1 MEQVEKEVE
10 IIKNV
15 KEEKEMSEKAQEQ
28 KENEKKEENMN
39 ENTEKDTKQEE
50 NLKLWS
56 LVEKTDPKYTKLVSY
71 GQRRFTTIVAYYQ
84 IKMATKIWGSYGST
98 WGLKDSE
105 LEITKIGNT
114 DMAIYKAIFYYPKGS
129 FEIRNSIKIADD
141 EFLKKL
147 ETDTITKSLSRL
159 GFNADVFMGRFDDS
173 RYVES
178 LRNEFQSTNSQ
189 QPQTSQ
195 QQSVPNTPKPDQPQK
210 SQKQSQN
217 VTNDLE
223 SLGITIK
230 TEGNLLIADG
240 DTFNNKSILKA
251 NGFAWDSGLKKW
263 IKKIA

>member
-1 MEQVEKEVE
+1 
-10 IIKNV
+10 
-15 KEEKEMSEKAQEQ
+15 
-28 KENEKKEENMN
+28 
-39 ENTEKDTKQEE
+39 
-50 NLKLWS
+50 
-56 LVEKTDPKYTKLVSY
+56 
-71 GQRRFTTIVAYYQ
+71 
-84 IKMATKIWGSYGST
+84 MATKIWGSYGST

-210 SQKQSQN
+210 SQPASQPQQAGSD
-217 VTNDLE
+217 DLE
-223 SLGITIK
+223 SLGIIIK

-240 DTFNNKSILKA
+240 DTFNHKGILKTK
-251 NGFAWDSGLKKW
+251 GFIWDSNLKKW
-263 IKKIA
+263 VKKIA